1 MTRVKM
7 LVGLSGTI
15 NRQPWPERQGEIE
28 VEDSIA
34 EDLIAN
40 GYAVRVASAKSTAAV
55 DPVEE
60 KAAKPV
66 AKARKSTTKE

>member
-7 LVGLSGTI
+7 LVSMSGTI
-15 NRQPWPERQGEIE
+15 NGQRWPDRDGEFD
-28 VEDSIA
+28 VEDSTA

-40 GYAVRVASAKSTAAV
+40 GYAVRVASAKTTAAV

-66 AKARKSTTKE
+66 AKARKSSPKE

>member
-7 LVGLSGTI
+7 LVGLSGTV
-15 NRQPWPERQGEIE
+15 NRQPWPEREGEID

-40 GYAVRVASAKSTAAV
+40 GYAIRVASAKTTAAV

>member
-7 LVGLSGTI
+7 LVSLSGTV
-15 NRQPWPERQGEIE
+15 NRQPWPERDGEIE
-28 VEDSIA
+28 VDDSIA
-34 EDLIAN
+34 EDLVAN
-40 GYAVRVASAKSTAAV
+40 GYAIRVASAKTTAAV

>member
-7 LVGLSGTI
+7 LVGLSGTV
-15 NRQPWPERQGEIE
+15 NRQPWPERDGEIE
-28 VEDSIA
+28 VDDSIA
-34 EDLIAN
+34 EDLVAN
-40 GYAVRVASAKSTAAV
+40 GYAVRVASTKTTAAV

-66 AKARKSTTKE
+66 AKARKSAPKE

>member
-1 MTRVKM
+1 M
-7 LVGLSGTI
+7 LVGLSGTV
-15 NRQPWPERQGEIE
+15 NRQPWPEREGEID

-40 GYAVRVASAKSTAAV
+40 GYAIRVASAKTTAAV

>member
-7 LVGLSGTI
+7 LVGLSGTV
-15 NRQPWPERQGEIE
+15 NRQPWPERDGEIE
-28 VEDSIA
+28 VDDSIA
-34 EDLIAN
+34 EDLVAN
-40 GYAVRVASAKSTAAV
+40 GYAVRVASAKSTAAI

-66 AKARKSTTKE
+66 AKARKSSPKE